1 MKYLNILRTLCP
13 LSLEVDV
20 LIYNDVG
27 ASTEMTMKNQTD
39 ILLRE
44 VGVRANAIIGRLEL
58 VAAP

>member
-1 MKYLNILRTLCP
+1 M
-13 LSLEVDV
+13 DV

>member
-27 ASTEMTMKNQTD
+27 ASTELTMKNQTD

-44 VGVRANAIIGRLEL
+44 VGVRANAIIGRQD
-58 VAAP
+58 VAAAR